1 MASTTSFPS
10 SCPLPGIPC
19 FFPGVALAISSS
31 PITLY
36 KPIWNWLAT
45 YDGPF
50 SFHNLCQWV
59 FSRTP
64 HSQFRSL
71 DVKNIRLNSWHFD
84 TYVWNRENDNL
95 VWAATYHQKI
105 TILWQFNWF
114 GKVIERWAE
123 EPWCTLLALNF
134 DAELVTDQA
143 ATPAHKLDPGTQN
156 RFQGVKTHD
165 RFWTQEF
172 YF

>member
-10 SCPLPGIPC
+10 SWPLPGTPC

-45 YDGPF
+45 NDGPF

-71 DVKNIRLNSWHFD
+71 DVKNIRLNSWHL
-84 TYVWNRENDNL
+84 THMYETKKMTIWYGLQPTTKRLQSYDNSIDL
-95 VWAATYHQKI
+95 A
-105 TILWQFNWF
+105 
-114 GKVIERWAE
+114 VIERCAE

>member
-10 SCPLPGIPC
+10 SWPLPGTPC

-31 PITLY
+31 LITLY
-36 KPIWNWLAT
+36 KPIWNLLAT
-45 YDGPF
+45 NDGPF

-71 DVKNIRLNSWHFD
+71 DVKNIRLNSWHL
-84 TYVWNRENDNL
+84 THMYETKKMTIWYGLQPTTKRLQSYDNSIDL
-95 VWAATYHQKI
+95 A
-105 TILWQFNWF
+105 
-114 GKVIERWAE
+114 VIERCAE

-143 ATPAHKLDPGTQN
+143 ATPAHISWILG
-156 RFQGVKTHD
+156 RKTGFKGSRLVAVFD
-165 RFWTQEF
+165 TQEF